1 MIKTR
6 LLVVPLACAFVS
18 ITLHAGSVPI
28 RAKDG
33 IAASQNEIAS
43 RIGADA
49 IRDGLDEIGIQVEL
63 DNVEF
68 AQYIDKM
75 FKGAKPWELP
85 IEQPTRFEMV
95 ISAKAAQS
103 IGLTIAEP
111 VLIQADEVIR

>member
-1 MIKTR
+1 M
-6 LLVVPLACAFVS
+6 LP
-18 ITLHAGSVPI
+18 
-28 RAKDG
+28 
-33 IAASQNEIAS
+33 ASQVVQSQLA
-43 RIGADA
+43 
-49 IRDGLDEIGIQVEL
+49 EIGIQVEL